1 MQTRMEPKSFEIVL
15 KYDATNHKMTVVL
28 DPNTGEVAMGLNTV
42 KDILGFLQRVI
53 IKRFC

>member
-1 MQTRMEPKSFEIVL
+1 MEPKSFEIVL

-28 DPNTGEVAMGLNTV
+28 DSNTGEVAMGLNTV